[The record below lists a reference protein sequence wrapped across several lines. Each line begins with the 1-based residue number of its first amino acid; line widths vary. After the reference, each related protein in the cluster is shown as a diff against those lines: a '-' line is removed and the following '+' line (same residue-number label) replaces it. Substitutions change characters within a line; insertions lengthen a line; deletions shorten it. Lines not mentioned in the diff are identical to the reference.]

1 MEELEPVE
9 LPFVGLRL
17 ELEEPEP
24 VSGRRPELRSLST
37 LFVFPFLSGATL
49 LPGLPLPDGVDG
61 LTEVEGRSAPDSG
74 RGRVDVPGLVVVPGR
89 VEASGRVEVLGRDV
103 PGRVVDEPGR
113 EELPGRVG
121 ALCGRVEVFGRN
133 RTEPKSERRYEWNT
147 R

>member
-9 LPFVGLRL
+9 LPLVGLRL

-37 LFVFPFLSGATL
+37 LFVFPVLSGATL

-61 LTEVEGRSAPDSG
+61 LTEVEGRSPPDSG
-74 RGRVDVPGLVVVPGR
+74 RGRVDVPGLVVVP
-89 VEASGRVEVLGRDV
+89 GRVEVLGRDV

-133 RTEPKSERRYEWNT
+133 RTEPKSERR
-147 R
+147 

>member
-1 MEELEPVE
+1 M
-9 LPFVGLRL
+9 
-17 ELEEPEP
+17 
-24 VSGRRPELRSLST
+24 
-37 LFVFPFLSGATL
+37 

-61 LTEVEGRSAPDSG
+61 LTEVEGRSPPDSG